1 MNFEPGLAAVVT
13 GGASGLGNAS
23 ARALAGAGFKV
34 AIFDINA
41 DGGQAKAD
49 EIGATFHHVDITDSM
64 RNYVNEKVER
74 LDRHFDQA
82 LDIHIVLTVEKL
94 RHKAEATLHVS
105 GNNLHADDV
114 QEDMY
119 AAIDGL
125 IDKLDSLS
133 PECLDLDPAPG
144 GTGRGLRTNTVPEQ
158 NPDHTAD

>member
-1 MNFEPGLAAVVT
+1 MQVSL
-13 GGASGLGNAS
+13 SG
-23 ARALAGAGFKV
+23 
-34 AIFDINA
+34 
-41 DGGQAKAD
+41 
-49 EIGATFHHVDITDSM
+49 HHVDITESM
-64 RNYVNEKVER
+64 RSYVNEKIER

-125 IDKLDSLS
+125 IDKLDRQGKKHKEKIKSHRSKSVTEEL
-133 PECLDLDPAPG
+133 
-144 GTGRGLRTNTVPEQ
+144 V
-158 NPDHTAD
+158 